1 MRLTTRLEMMA
12 MRMSLQRVGQ
22 HQFRRCRVF
31 SDAIFNVF
39 VSLAAMSRWLL
50 LLLLLLLAA
59 R

>member
-12 MRMSLQRVGQ
+12 MRMSLQKVGQ

-50 LLLLLLLAA
+50 LLLLLAA